1 MVFAT
6 LTLLGG
12 CTREASR
19 TGEGVPKVTLN
30 QRPAPPE
37 LAKKE
42 APAASAPPLTPAPA
56 AMPDLSPI
64 LDATPPAPA
73 VRASSEL
80 PAPTHTLPP
89 SQWETS
95 KEVRVSHAFAG
106 RLFVAEVTFG
116 GALETTIREVRSKKA
131 PPLLKRTARVDAINH
146 SKDGLCFVEFPN
158 DSKDGIHLMTA
169 SADGTR
175 VGSLLAGFDGGH
187 RVVNC
192 EGAPFWIAPVTEQ
205 GRRGGLAWIDPA
217 SGKRTGLHPELGP
230 AFALT
235 SNEGRVYFMAHQ
247 RGGPDVIY
255 SMATDGTDLRGH
267 VKMPRGV
274 LGVAVGSGFIY
285 WSHLMSDGRSTDFGR
300 VAIDGSAPPEAL
312 ATIKDHV
319 FQSIALANDG
329 LIAATSPAELPGHVV
344 KISADQRAPQAWP
357 SLPRVWQ
364 VVGDE
369 GGVFLHYERSEQG
382 APVRSFARLDEP
394 SPSSS
399 RAR

>member
-1 MVFAT
+1 
-6 LTLLGG
+6 
-12 CTREASR
+12 
-19 TGEGVPKVTLN
+19 
-30 QRPAPPE
+30 
-37 LAKKE
+37 
-42 APAASAPPLTPAPA
+42 
-56 AMPDLSPI
+56 
-64 LDATPPAPA
+64 
-73 VRASSEL
+73 
-80 PAPTHTLPP
+80 
-89 SQWETS
+89 
-95 KEVRVSHAFAG
+95 VSHAFDG

-116 GALETTIREVRSKKA
+116 RALETTIREVGAKKA

-146 SKDGLCFVEFPN
+146 GKDGLCFVEFPN
-158 DSKDGIHLMTA
+158 DAKDGIHLMKT
-169 SADGTR
+169 SGDGTH
-175 VGSLLAGFDGGH
+175 VVSLLAGFDGGH

-192 EGAPFWIAPVTEQ
+192 EGAPFWIAPVTQQ

-217 SGKRTGLHPELGP
+217 SGERAGLHPELGP

-235 SNEGRVYFMAHQ
+235 SHAGRVFFMAHQ

-274 LGVAVGSGFIY
+274 LGVAVGAGFIY

-312 ATIKDHV
+312 ATIKNHV
-319 FQSIALANDG
+319 FQSIALARDG

-344 KISADQRAPQAWP
+344 KISAGQSAPQAWP

-369 GGVFLHYERSEQG
+369 AGIFLHYERSVQG
-382 APVRSFARLDEP
+382 APVRSFARLDDP
-394 SPSSS
+394 SRS
-399 RAR
+399 RSRGI